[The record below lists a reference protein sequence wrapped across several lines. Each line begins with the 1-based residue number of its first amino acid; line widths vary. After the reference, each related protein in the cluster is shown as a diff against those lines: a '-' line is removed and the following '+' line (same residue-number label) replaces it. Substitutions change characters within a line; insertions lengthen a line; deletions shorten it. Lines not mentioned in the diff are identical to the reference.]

1 MTIYLKYTFHYN
13 TKPRIKTLKFFIISI
28 IRSDQS
34 TGQFLLVNQTR
45 PDRTRPYTKKRK
57 TSIPRSYFWN
67 FLYIKMLPMTM
78 ILAVGGKKWL
88 S

>member
-13 TKPRIKTLKFFIISI
+13 TKPRIKTLKFFTISI

-45 PDRTRPYTKKRK
+45 PNRTRPYTKKK
-57 TSIPRSYFWN
+57 EDFNPADV
-67 FLYIKMLPMTM
+67 LLE
-78 ILAVGGKKWL
+78 L
-88 S
+88 SFY